1 MLDGRKMRLIE
12 AKLQYPTATNTEL
25 AKMAGVSRQSVWQW
39 LTKDAEVKAELD
51 RRLRA
56 INQSADLHLRSQTDK
71 LMAAMLD
78 LALDSNTEVRT
89 RNSAMQYLLDR
100 SMGKAT
106 EQVSIDLQESTDTAD
121 VLQSF
126 KDFLEKN
133 GYPKFE
139 SKGGENDG

>member
-12 AKLQYPTATNTEL
+12 AKLQYPTAKNTEL
-25 AKMAGVSRQSVWQW
+25 AKLVGVSRQSVWEW
-39 LTKDAEVKAELD
+39 LTKDSEVKAELD

-78 LALDSNTEVRT
+78 LALDSNTEART
-89 RNSAMQYLLDR
+89 RNSAMQYLIDR

-106 EQVSIDLQESTDTAD
+106 EQINIDLQESTDSAD

-126 KDFLEKN
+126 KEFLEKN

-139 SKGGENDG
+139 GRENNV

>member
-1 MLDGRKMRLIE
+1 MIDGRKMRLIE

-51 RRLRA
+51 RRLQA
-56 INQSADLHLRSQTDK
+56 ITQNANMHLRSQTDK
-71 LMAAMLD
+71 LMDSMLD
-78 LALDSNTEVRT
+78 LALDSSTEART
-89 RNSAMQYLLDR
+89 RNSALQYLLDR
-100 SMGKAT
+100 SLGRAT
-106 EQVSIDLQESTDTAD
+106 EQINIDLQESTDSAD

-139 SKGGENDG
+139 GREDNG

>member
-1 MLDGRKMRLIE
+1 MLDGRKMKLIE
-12 AKLQYPTATNTEL
+12 AKLQYPTAKNTEL
-25 AKMAGVSRQSVWQW
+25 AKLVGVSRQSVWEW
-39 LTKDAEVKAELD
+39 LTKDSEVKAELD

-78 LALDSNTEVRT
+78 LALDSNTEART
-89 RNSAMQYLLDR
+89 RNSAMQYLIDR

-106 EQVSIDLQESTDTAD
+106 EQINIDLQESTDSAN

-126 KDFLEKN
+126 KEFLEKN

-139 SKGGENDG
+139 GRENDV

>member
-1 MLDGRKMRLIE
+1 MLDGRKMKLIE
-12 AKLQYPTATNTEL
+12 AKLQYPTAKNTEL
-25 AKMAGVSRQSVWQW
+25 AKLVGVSRQSVWEW
-39 LTKDAEVKAELD
+39 LTKDSEVKAELD

-78 LALDSNTEVRT
+78 LALDSNTEART
-89 RNSAMQYLLDR
+89 RNSAMQYLIDR

-106 EQVSIDLQESTDTAD
+106 EQINIDLQESTDSAD

-126 KDFLEKN
+126 KEFLEKN

-139 SKGGENDG
+139 GRENDV

>member
-51 RRLRA
+51 RRLQA
-56 INQSADLHLRSQTDK
+56 ITQNANMHLRSQTDK
-71 LMAAMLD
+71 LMDSMLD
-78 LALDSNTEVRT
+78 LALDSSTEART
-89 RNSAMQYLLDR
+89 RNSALQYLLDR
-100 SMGKAT
+100 SLGRAT
-106 EQVSIDLQESTDTAD
+106 EQINIDLQESTDSAD

-139 SKGGENDG
+139 GREDNG